1 MSGADKYTES
11 APPLNFDQAFLDAQ
25 LKKQP
30 GVGKLQAQILSQN
43 TYDKW
48 TGQGF
53 GSVRN
58 TAKDMAQ
65 KLWDAGITRLEDF
78 GQRKVMGPPTMG
90 YDENI
95 GPVEVPG
102 VERYEY
108 YNKATGKPIESGYAT
123 GPNTWGGTYRG
134 DGSTAYNVQFTE
146 SGMPIFYAGYGGSSS
161 DWGTVSQILS
171 FASFIPGIGPFAA
184 ALNAIGQAY
193 NGNYTGAV
201 LSALS
206 AGAGYYGEALKT
218 AQGADAAQAAQ
229 AAESLGVTVE
239 QLQAAGYAAQSG
251 NTAELAKIFG
261 GIRTAQQATS
271 VLMALDQKNLAGVI
285 NGLVSMAPQIGITIP
300 EEVMKPIQ
308 VASIGAAVSRGDL
321 AGALQSAS
329 TLTGNSDLT
338 LASKGA
344 YLANAIKSGNP
355 VSILSGFIDFQ
366 KTSETLS
373 VKSFQDAAKAIG
385 LPMSTEEATKIVNSP
400 DYKKDVSLYNSTV
413 KKAQEAYA
421 KETGGGQLPPEFFE
435 QHNITDLV
443 KAADDLYTT
452 PAEAKSLWAK
462 ELGYTPSEFDLMELE
477 GLATSDVRA
486 IIDNKTSTTQEE
498 AEGFLK
504 NLYGDRYEPSLDEVM
519 SLMGL
524 PERDAQKIATE
535 QFNEWTS
542 GKNTTTGSELESML
556 EKSGLKMDDLTP
568 EQVFKV
574 LSMPESGASKYVE
587 TITSLQGKSFDASG
601 FDDPKEAAKAAQAE
615 GYTSFVMTGGDVYK
629 VMSPVKEG
637 EIKDEVQKKQ
647 TFGEAFAAARK
658 ELGAGKTFSWTNPE
672 TGVTKSYTTNLAAP
686 NAAVPFD
693 ASKSASKEDA
703 ALLAAAN
710 GKLSFTYDG
719 KTYGMDMKTASALA
733 NSQNQSAAETQRL
746 LAQAVKP
753 ATDES
758 LAETQRLME
767 AGNRGVFDQVLPSTA
782 QLLNVTT
789 KGLGSFVANVG
800 TTYAQLTGDTSYSN
814 ALTKAG
820 ADIEAYAKQ
829 PDSYGLD
836 VQRTRVE
843 QARKQAEDAPFFEK
857 IAIIGAAAKNNFL
870 GFVDV
875 FGPELVEELPET
887 AAQIGVAILTGG
899 GSMALS
905 TGAKIISSIS
915 LTGSFLES
923 FGGSGKEA
931 YQLSK
936 ARGDSDEVALNKSW
950 VNATLGFL
958 SEAPGDLIADKAL
971 VGPMMKAFAEK
982 TLASVGV
989 GFLTSATAGAVSE
1002 LVSGT
1007 LQNYATQ
1014 MVVDPATASWNKA
1027 VTNGVFEMFIGGTV
1041 QAAMST
1047 PGSVVDTARVIGRD
1061 YLGNDVTLKQVID
1074 GNSGLDISTVSSDTE
1089 IARNKDGDSITV
1101 GSSVLSGDDLGIDY
1115 AKAAEILPPSLT
1127 GVDAVVAYNDDGAP
1141 VTLGEVLELRTAGD
1155 AKETYTDYLN
1165 TLLDTPRFSEAD
1177 ASTLLKQNGIANP
1190 TPEQVKQFAGF
1201 GDVLQKR
1208 KDAARY
1214 ADEQTT
1220 SEAEARLFFK
1230 ANGITNPTPEQLA
1243 MFVGE
1248 KPDAQQRAAVNAYAD
1263 PLATTES
1270 EARAFFRDIGI
1281 TNPTSEQIS
1290 QYVGAR
1296 PESDVLSM
1304 IARDFGTKPAD
1315 TTIGGQGTDTTTGT
1329 EVTDT
1334 ITGTDGTDT
1343 TTGTG
1348 GSDTVTST
1356 GGTDTTTG
1364 TNGTDITDIIGD
1376 TDQLTQ
1382 QDITDIVNGA
1392 LKANPS
1398 ITEAQVQAI
1407 IDDALAADDSVT
1419 AEEVQ
1424 NIVDSAVSSIPAG
1437 LTESAVQKIV
1447 GDAIAANP
1455 SLTETQVQKI
1465 VTDAMAANPGISA
1478 ADVANIVNTAVSAI
1492 PAGVTETAVQKIVN
1506 DAMAANPSLTESQV
1520 KTIVT
1525 DAIAANP
1532 GITSSEVEG
1541 IVNTAIAAL
1550 PAGVTETAV
1559 QKIVDDAMAA
1569 NPSLTESQVQK
1580 IVSDALAA
1588 NPGISAAD
1596 VTSIVNNAVSA
1607 IPTGV
1612 TESAV
1617 QKIVGDALAANPSL
1631 TESQVQKIVSDAMT
1645 ANPGITASEVAN
1657 IVNTAVSAIPAG
1669 VTESAV
1675 QQIVSDALAANPS
1688 LTESQI
1694 QTIVNDALAA
1704 NPGISA
1710 AEVKGIVD
1718 SAVAAAT
1725 EGTSGQISELEAQTK
1740 AQYESLTATQKAAAD
1755 ALVAQGQTLQ
1765 DAITAAKTETAGQIA
1780 GVETRLT
1787 DAIAAAEAMGLSRDQ
1802 AITAAVESVAAEL
1815 GTTKEALLGQ
1825 LGTTEAAL
1833 RSEFAAGLSNLGTQ
1847 TQAQYDSLTAAQKAT
1862 ADALVAQGQSMQQA
1876 VATVQGQITDLAT
1889 QTQAAFDTLTADQK
1903 ALVDALTQQGVDL
1916 STAITTVQSQ
1926 VTDLA
1931 TTTQKQYETLT
1942 AAQKAIVDTLT
1953 QQGTDLSTAIATA
1966 QQQTQTQ
1973 IAELTADTQAK
1984 FDSLTQSQKDLAT
1997 QLTQQGVDI
2006 NTAIAQVQQQTQQQF
2021 TGLETRV
2028 NELMTQGQT
2037 YQQAT
2042 QTAINELTSQNTQL
2056 AGQIGTQGRTASQL
2070 DIDTLTQMLGGQ
2082 RSMDLSYDVTGDR
2095 RITQDDIDFL
2105 TRVVSGANPD
2115 WRPPADSA
2123 WGPTGLYGQLA
2134 KTEAQR
2140 QADLQAQLAREE
2152 AVRVAEIER
2161 QRVAAE
2167 EAQRQGK
2174 IANIRG
2180 ALSQGQQAVQSFG
2193 QQLPQA
2199 LKQSQEVTTPL
2210 YGTMEYFDPFGDPFA
2225 EQKMRT
2231 ASSTNPA
2238 DQTKMAAGGYIDDL
2252 LAGEMTVD
2260 DLLNLLR

>member
-65 KLWDAGITRLEDF
+65 KLWNAGITRLEDF

-90 YDENI
+90 YDENM

-435 QHNITDLV
+435 KHNITDLV

-1014 MVVDPATASWNKA
+1014 MVVDPETASWNKA

-1041 QAAMST
+1041 QTAMST

-1061 YLGNDVTLKQVID
+1061 YLGNNVTLKQVID

-1190 TPEQVKQFAGF
+1190 TPEQVEQFAGF

-1281 TNPTSEQIS
+1281 TDPTDDQLS

-1296 PESDVLSM
+1296 PESDM
-1304 IARDFGTKPAD
+1304 AAEIQRMFGTKPAD
-1315 TTIGGQGTDTTTGT
+1315 TATGTDGEDTITGTDGEDTTTGT

-1343 TTGTG
+1343 TTGTDG
-1348 GSDTVTST
+1348 TDTTT
-1356 GGTDTTTG
+1356 GADGTDTTTG
-1364 TNGTDITDIIGD
+1364 TDGADTVTDTNGTDITGD

-1407 IDDALAADDSVT
+1407 INEALAADDSVT

-1424 NIVDSAVSSIPAG
+1424 SIVDSAVSSIPAG

-1465 VTDAMAANPGISA
+1465 VG
-1478 ADVANIVNTAVSAI
+1478 
-1492 PAGVTETAVQKIVN
+1492 
-1506 DAMAANPSLTESQV
+1506 
-1520 KTIVT
+1520 
-1525 DAIAANP
+1525 
-1532 GITSSEVEG
+1532 
-1541 IVNTAIAAL
+1541 
-1550 PAGVTETAV
+1550 
-1559 QKIVDDAMAA
+1559 
-1569 NPSLTESQVQK
+1569 
-1580 IVSDALAA
+1580 
-1588 NPGISAAD
+1588 
-1596 VTSIVNNAVSA
+1596 
-1607 IPTGV
+1607 
-1612 TESAV
+1612 
-1617 QKIVGDALAANPSL
+1617 
-1631 TESQVQKIVSDAMT
+1631 DAMT

-1688 LTESQI
+1688 LTESQV

-1710 AEVKGIVD
+1710 ADVKGIVD

-1740 AQYESLTATQKAAAD
+1740 AQYESLTAAQKAAAD
-1755 ALVAQGQTLQ
+1755 ALVLQGQTLQ
-1765 DAITAAKTETAGQIA
+1765 DAIAATKTETAGQIA

-1802 AITAAVESVAAEL
+1802 AITAAVGSVAAEL
-1815 GTTKEALLGQ
+1815 GTTKDALLGQ

-1966 QQQTQTQ
+1966 QEQTQAQ
-1973 IAELTADTQAK
+1973 IAGLTADTQAK

-2152 AVRVAEIER
+2152 AARVAEIER

-2225 EQKMRT
+2225 QQKMRT